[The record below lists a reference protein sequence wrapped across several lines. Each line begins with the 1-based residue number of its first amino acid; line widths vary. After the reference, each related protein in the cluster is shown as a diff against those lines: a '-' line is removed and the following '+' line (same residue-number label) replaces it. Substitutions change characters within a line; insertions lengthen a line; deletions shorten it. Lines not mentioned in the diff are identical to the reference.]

1 MRGLLATM
9 RSSLA
14 EATANRA
21 SLASQMAVM
30 ILNDAVWIVFWW
42 IFFQRV
48 GDVRGWDLE
57 RMFLLQAVLTASGG
71 ISLGL
76 LANARRVGSLAVEG
90 GLDAVLA
97 LPVRPLAHL
106 LVRRV
111 EPTNLGDIAFGL
123 TLFAV
128 AGHPSVER
136 TAIFVGAVVASAVLV
151 TSCLVLAGSLA
162 FFVGRNEGGE
172 LGFHAIVL
180 LGSYPVDVFAGVA
193 KVVLY
198 TVVPAAFISTVPA
211 RLIDSFDAGSA
222 VTLGLVAAIFAA
234 AAWTTFTYGLRRYTS
249 GAVWTRA

>member
-42 IFFQRV
+42 MFFQRV

-76 LANARRVGSLAVEG
+76 LANARRVGSMAVEG

-128 AGHPSVER
+128 AGHPNIQR
-136 TAIFVGAVVASAVLV
+136 TAIFIGAVAASAVLV

-222 VTLGLVAAIFAA
+222 FTLAMVSAVFAA
-234 AAWTTFTYGLRRYTS
+234 AAWTTFTIGLRRYTS
-249 GAVWTRA
+249 GAVWVRA